1 VFRLDDPAVYRKE
14 IAPARTFGFV
24 KDIGYLQRQGLALGG
39 RFDNFILFG
48 DEGPIND
55 ALRFPDE
62 PVRHKIMDAIGDLY
76 LLGRRIQGR
85 VVANMTG
92 HSDNIAL
99 LRKVRALMLQG

>member
-1 VFRLDDPAVYRKE
+1 M
-14 IAPARTFGFV
+14 
-24 KDIGYLQRQGLALGG
+24 LQRQGLALGG

-48 DEGPIND
+48 EDGPIND

-76 LLGRRIQGR
+76 LLGRRLQAR

-92 HSDNIAL
+92 HSQNIAVL
-99 LRKVRALMLQG
+99 KKVRELL